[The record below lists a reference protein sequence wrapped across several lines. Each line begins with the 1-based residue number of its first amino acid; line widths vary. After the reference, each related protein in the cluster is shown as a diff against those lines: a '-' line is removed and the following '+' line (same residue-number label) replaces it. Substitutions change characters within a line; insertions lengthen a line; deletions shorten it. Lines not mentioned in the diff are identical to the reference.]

1 MILGKMEETSQLMAV
16 IDQKYEQILRVL
28 SEDGRISNLAL
39 AERVG
44 LSPSACL
51 RRVQELERAGVIQ
64 GYRAV
69 LNPAAMGI
77 GFVAYMGVGL
87 NEHSK
92 AAQEGFERGVAAAP
106 EVTECHNITGTI
118 EYLIR
123 VECRDL
129 ASYKVFHTD
138 VLGQLPHVQSIT
150 TYVVMGSPKDTRA

>member
-1 MILGKMEETSQLMAV
+1 MGEKSPNRWLEVTFDLKGWPKSVQNA
-16 IDQKYEQILRVL
+16 KYVKKNNI
-28 SEDGRISNLAL
+28 
-39 AERVG
+39 
-44 LSPSACL
+44 
-51 RRVQELERAGVIQ
+51 
-64 GYRAV
+64 
-69 LNPAAMGI
+69 
-77 GFVAYMGVGL
+77 F
-87 NEHSK
+87 EHSK

-118 EYLIR
+118 EYLLR